1 MSMDLAAVRAAL
13 ALAAEAAGDLDC
25 LAEVPVMIVPPTLA
39 VGRMRLTYDT
49 TFAGQLTAEITLHA
63 FASLADNR
71 QGQDDLLPLLA
82 PDGLKAA
89 IEADLTL
96 GGECDTLRVES
107 ADGPAF
113 ATVAGQDY
121 WSATWTVR
129 VWG

>member
-1 MSMDLAAVRAAL
+1 MDLAAVRAAL
-13 ALAAEAAGDLDC
+13 AAAAATAGDLD
-25 LAEVPVMIVPPTLA
+25 AVDHIPAVIAPPTLA
-39 VGRMRLTYDT
+39 VGRMRLTYNT
-49 TFAGQLTAEITLHA
+49 TYGGQMTAEVTLHA
-63 FASLADNR
+63 FTSLADNQ

-82 PDGLKAA
+82 PGGVKAA
-89 IEADLTL
+89 VEADTTL
-96 GGECDTLRVES
+96 GGECETLRVET